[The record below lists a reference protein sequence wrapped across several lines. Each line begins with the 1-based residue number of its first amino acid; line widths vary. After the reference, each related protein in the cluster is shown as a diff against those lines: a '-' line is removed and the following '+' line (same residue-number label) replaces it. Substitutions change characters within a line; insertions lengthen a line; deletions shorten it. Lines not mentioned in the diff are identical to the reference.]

1 MLGLSS
7 GLYDVGLT
15 LADDGDAGFIATPLW
30 EDPLMVVL
38 PTRHPLLAY
47 KELPLKEVVSYP
59 LVLCDHKDSWAAP
72 GPPDTLDGNMCSG
85 GSDGNE
91 KEVHGR
97 VQA

>member
-47 KELPLKEVVSYP
+47 KELPLKEVVNR
-59 LVLCDHKDSWAAP
+59 P
-72 GPPDTLDGNMCSG
+72 GFPG
-85 GSDGNE
+85 GSL
-91 KEVHGR
+91 V
-97 VQA
+97 